1 MKKLIFFFITVFIFG
16 TSYAQNSVSGTVVDS
31 EVGSGL
37 PGASVVVKGTSDG
50 VSTDFNGTFTISVE
64 TGATLVVSY
73 IGYDSVEVV
82 VGESGDLGTIELT
95 PGEKYPF
102 WCYSFWKRIAC

>member
-50 VSTDFNGTFTISVE
+50 VSTDFNGDFTISAE

-73 IGYDSVEVV
+73 IGYDLS
-82 VGESGDLGTIELT
+82 LIH
-95 PGEKYPF
+95 
-102 WCYSFWKRIAC
+102 I

>member
-37 PGASVVVKGTSDG
+37 PGASVVVKGT
-50 VSTDFNGTFTISVE
+50 
-64 TGATLVVSY
+64 
-73 IGYDSVEVV
+73 
-82 VGESGDLGTIELT
+82 
-95 PGEKYPF
+95 
-102 WCYSFWKRIAC
+102 